1 MPQASHFRHNAF
13 RCFPPAMCS
22 DKAISATI
30 YGTGIELL
38 ETYRLKSGTQVANT
52 PLIGVR
58 PLRVCEFRR
67 VIPMRARQSDV
78 PGRQSSANQRLCSE
92 EKFRLRG
99 CSLWLPADVPPC
111 SRICTATPHAQ
122 VTGRARNSFAI
133 DLKAESQPTLSRT
146 DERLEKRNRSTLAR
160 QARAIRDIFASD

>member
-13 RCFPPAMCS
+13 RCSLQPCA
-22 DKAISATI
+22 ATKRFLRRS

-52 PLIGVR
+52 PIIGVR

-67 VIPMRARQSDV
+67 VIPMRARHSDV

-111 SRICTATPHAQ
+111 SRICTATQHAQ
-122 VTGRARNSFAI
+122 VTGRARNNFAI
-133 DLKAESQPTLSRT
+133 DLRGISNSSLLSC
-146 DERLEKRNRSTLAR
+146 S
-160 QARAIRDIFASD
+160 SV